1 MARLVIV
8 RHGQSQ
14 ANLANI
20 FTGWTDSPLTP
31 HGIAQ
36 AQAVG
41 RLLAQRGYQY
51 GAVHTS
57 YMQRAIKTANLIL
70 AAQDQLYVPMF
81 KTWRLNERHY
91 GALSGQNKAAVKAKV
106 GAAQLQAWRRGYT
119 AVPPQLPRAQHEA
132 RYDRLGVAIPRAES
146 LAMTERRLVPYWQD
160 QIAPRLLAG
169 QDQLVVAHGSSLRAL
184 IKYLEEIGDA
194 EIDRVEVPNAEP
206 IVYQLDTRLQIQTKE
221 IIDQP
226 NE

>member
-70 AAQDQLYVPMF
+70 AAQDQLYIPMF

-106 GAAQLQAWRRGYT
+106 CLLYTSDAADE
-119 AVPPQLPRAQHEA
+119 V
-132 RYDRLGVAIPRAES
+132 
-146 LAMTERRLVPYWQD
+146 
-160 QIAPRLLAG
+160 
-169 QDQLVVAHGSSLRAL
+169 QLV
-184 IKYLEEIGDA
+184 
-194 EIDRVEVPNAEP
+194 
-206 IVYQLDTRLQIQTKE
+206 
-221 IIDQP
+221 
-226 NE
+226 